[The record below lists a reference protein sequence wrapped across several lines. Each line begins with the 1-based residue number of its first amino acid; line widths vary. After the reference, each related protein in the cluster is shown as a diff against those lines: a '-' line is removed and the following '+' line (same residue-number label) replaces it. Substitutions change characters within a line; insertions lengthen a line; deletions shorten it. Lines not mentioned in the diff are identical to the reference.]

1 MWTAGFS
8 PILENSMRDDM
19 TTYRIFMI
27 EDDSGILDAA
37 RSKGEKWGLEI
48 FGVKNFRNIL
58 GEFSEIQPHLVIMDI
73 GLPAFDGYHWCREI
87 RRVSNVPILFLSSA
101 SDKMNMVM
109 AMNMGGDD
117 LVAKPFDMDVLIA
130 KIQALLRR
138 AYDFAGNMPV
148 LEHKGAFLNVGSGTL
163 LYQDAAID
171 LTKNEYKIL
180 SLLMENKGQ
189 IVSRE
194 RLMDA
199 LWESDCYI
207 DDNTLTVNV
216 NRLRK
221 KLEANGLADFIQTKF
236 GVGYY
241 MEEGAQ

>member
-1 MWTAGFS
+1 M
-8 PILENSMRDDM
+8 
-19 TTYRIFMI
+19 YRIYMI
-27 EDDSGILDAA
+27 EDDTGILEAVKA
-37 RSKGEKWGLEI
+37 RGKKWDLEI
-48 FGVKNFRNIL
+48 FGVKNYREIL
-58 GEFSEIQPHLVIMDI
+58 SEFSEIQPHLVIMDI
-73 GLPAFDGYHWCREI
+73 GLPSFDGYHWCTEI
-87 RRVSNVPILFLSSA
+87 RKISHIPILFLSSV
-101 SDKMNMVM
+101 SDNINMVM

-117 LVAKPFDMDVLIA
+117 FVAKPFDYDVLIA

-138 AYDFAGNMPV
+138 TYDFSRAVPV
-148 LEHKGAFLNVGSGTL
+148 LEHRGAVLNMENCRLV
-163 LYQDAAID
+163 YQNTTIE
-171 LTKNEYKIL
+171 LTKNENRIL

-199 LWESDCYI
+199 LWESDCYV

-221 KLEANGLADFIQTKF
+221 KLEANGLADFICTKF

-241 MEEGAQ
+241 IGEAAS

>member
-1 MWTAGFS
+1 M
-8 PILENSMRDDM
+8 
-19 TTYRIFMI
+19 YRIFMI
-27 EDDSGILDAA
+27 EDDNGILDAVKN
-37 RSKGEKWGLEI
+37 RGEKWELQI
-48 FGVKNFRNIL
+48 FGVRNFRNIL
-58 GEFSEIQPHLVIMDI
+58 SEFSEIQPHLVIMDI
-73 GLPAFDGYHWCREI
+73 GLPSYDGYHWCMEI
-87 RRVSNVPILFLSSA
+87 RKISNVPIIFLSSA
-101 SDKMNMVM
+101 SDNMNMVM

-117 LVAKPFDMDVLIA
+117 FIAKPFDYDVLIA

-138 AYDFAGNMPV
+138 TYNYAGNMPI
-148 LEHKGAFLNVGSGTL
+148 LEHRGAFLNMESSTL
-163 LYQDAAID
+163 TFQDKSID
-171 LTKNEYKIL
+171 LTKNEHRIL

-207 DDNTLTVNV
+207 DDNTLTVNI

-221 KLEANGLADFIQTKF
+221 KLEGNGLTDFIQTKF

-241 MEEGAQ
+241 IGEEKV